1 MSLYTP
7 KMCANGCGCFVLR
20 ACLFCSLF
28 CNIVDKWD
36 NVSIGDDRGP
46 DISNCIFVP
55 SSYSRALD
63 GRLLSGL
70 CLFSTFSLYLP
81 LSPSLSF
88 PLSLSDRDE
97 EFLLNLMCIHL
108 HIIHL
113 AVIARASSSVLA
125 NKTHRP
131 DVFCVWSVVLEV
143 TWLLAGL
150 WPEDGCRAVF

>member
-1 MSLYTP
+1 MCKWLWVFCTP
-7 KMCANGCGCFVLR
+7 RVSV
-20 ACLFCSLF
+20 CSLF

-70 CLFSTFSLYLP
+70 CLFSTFSLYLS
-81 LSPSLSF
+81 LSLSLSF
-88 PLSLSDRDE
+88 LLSLSDKDE
-97 EFLLNLMCIHL
+97 EFLLNLMCIRL

-113 AVIARASSSVLA
+113 AVIDSSSVLA
-125 NKTHRP
+125 NRTHRP
-131 DVFCVWSVVLEV
+131 DIFCVWSVALEV
-143 TWLLAGL
+143 TCLLAGF
-150 WPEDGCRAVF
+150 WNWGWMQSCICRAVF

>member
-1 MSLYTP
+1 MCKWLWVFCTP
-7 KMCANGCGCFVLR
+7 RVSV
-20 ACLFCSLF
+20 CSLF

-70 CLFSTFSLYLP
+70 CLFSTFSLYL
-81 LSPSLSF
+81 SF
-88 PLSLSDRDE
+88 PLSLSDKDE
-97 EFLLNLMCIHL
+97 EFLLNLTCIRL

-113 AVIARASSSVLA
+113 SVIYRASSSVLA
-125 NKTHRP
+125 NKTHRHYI
-131 DVFCVWSVVLEV
+131 FCAWSVALEV
-143 TWLLAGL
+143 TCLLAGF